1 MNNITQFSDCYGCGM
16 CAIVCPKQIISI
28 QQNINGFYEPVINN
42 DNECI
47 HCGQCLKVCS
57 YADEQLAQ
65 NNDVLASYAAWSK
78 DPVIRKKSR
87 PAA

>member
-42 DNECI
+42 
-47 HCGQCLKVCS
+47 HLVFRSLK
-57 YADEQLAQ
+57 QPKPTR
-65 NNDVLASYAAWSK
+65 NNQT
-78 DPVIRKKSR
+78 
-87 PAA
+87 

>member
-78 DPVIRKKSR
+78 DPVIL
-87 PAA
+87 